1 MTWTTERSD
10 LAVARWKDGWSAAQI
25 AKSLGGVTR
34 NAVIGRI
41 HRLGL
46 SVRSEASA
54 PRSTARRA
62 APRVS
67 KPVYVAPSVSAT
79 PPLVMKDDEPGL
91 ATVLTLEA
99 HMCKWPIGDPAD
111 DSFTFCGRRKERAG
125 YCAGHAERAFA
136 PPSKRRTTTELI
148 RSTRRYA

>member
-1 MTWTTERSD
+1 M
-10 LAVARWKDGWSAAQI
+10 
-25 AKSLGGVTR
+25 AKPG
-34 NAVIGRI
+34 
-41 HRLGL
+41 
-46 SVRSEASA
+46 
-54 PRSTARRA
+54 
-62 APRVS
+62 
-67 KPVYVAPSVSAT
+67 YVAPSVSAT
-79 PPLVMKDDEPGL
+79 PAPVMKDDEPGL

-136 PPSKRRTTTELI
+136 PPSKRRTATELI